1 MLPVPEILEKNLNH
15 SFKFHNRDDY
25 RKIKRPPKLYPKEFS
40 LLLLKN
46 GHREAHGI
54 SFKESSSNSST
65 PQSKNS
71 TAVDLSNSFY
81 DKNKNESYFEQ
92 CFDQIKRIGEG
103 SFAEVFKVRSKE
115 DGKFYAIKKMRF
127 IHRGEN
133 YRRERLEEVRRYE
146 EFSDNENCMT
156 LYKAWE
162 QDDLLYMQV
171 ELCQGSVQDYVEKV
185 KKVPE
190 SFIWSFLLDLLLALK
205 SLHDRNLIH
214 LDIKLDNVLL
224 TKDCRCK
231 LADFGL
237 VFDIKNSNRSRA
249 IEGDSRYIAPE
260 LLEGNY
266 SFANDIFSLGIT
278 LLELASNVEL
288 PANGKLWQS
297 LRTGIIPQEIFNE
310 MKSLSPEL
318 LSIIKSMLEPDPQKR
333 PTVNTLLN
341 MAYLKH
347 LYLKRKM
354 TRMVNK
360 IREIFLTGLELI
372 KIYFLFTVFY
382 ISDFFR
388 LRGNMPNNTNVKI
401 RKSSSFSKNDKIEIN
416 VRRIDENSDDDD
428 DSSFKA
434 LNNSRVIKLSADDDN
449 NNESSV
455 TPTLN
460 NSIPR
465 ITPELKIIN
474 STPLNHFNHQH
485 EGLSSR
491 KYRRD
496 LTKSCFGVDDGFC
509 SPVIPRNCSIRN
521 ISQDRDSFICSKKL
535 LFSDEDMDDI

>member
-1 MLPVPEILEKNLNH
+1 MLPVPEILESNLNH

-65 PQSKNS
+65 PKSKNS

-103 SFAEVFKVRSKE
+103 SFAEVYKVRSKE
-115 DGKFYAIKKMRF
+115 DGQYYAIKKMRF

-133 YRRERLEEVRRYE
+133 YRRERLDEVRRYE

-205 SLHDRNLIH
+205 SLHDKSLIH

-224 TKDCRCK
+224 TNDYRCK

-266 SFANDIFSLGIT
+266 CLANDIFSLGIT

-297 LRTGIIPQEIFNE
+297 LRTGIIPQEISNE

-318 LSIIKSMLEPDPQKR
+318 LSIIKSMLEPEPQKR
-333 PTVNTLLN
+333 PTVNSLLN
-341 MAYLKH
+341 MSYLKH

-360 IREIFLTGLELI
+360 VKQIFLTGLEII
-372 KIYFLFTVFY
+372 KIYFLFAAFC

-388 LRGNMPNNTNVKI
+388 LRGNMPSNANGNI
-401 RKSSSFSKNDKIEIN
+401 RKSSSFSKKIEIN
-416 VRRIDENSDDDD
+416 VRHIDENSDDD

-434 LNNSRVIKLSADDDN
+434 LNNSRVSKLSAADDDN

-465 ITPELKIIN
+465 VTPELKIIN

-496 LTKSCFGVDDGFC
+496 LTKSCFGIEDGFC
-509 SPVIPRNCSIRN
+509 SPVIPRNGSIRN

-535 LFSDEDMDDI
+535 LFKDEDMDDI